1 MMAVFVPARCLG
13 INIRPTSTSQR
24 HKPLPSKTMTSNTTT
39 GPSDARCARCNK
51 QLHDHPNRPIRSCR
65 RCGSVFYCNRRH
77 EQSNHQRHLPN
88 SLANAPPENAR
99 PATAPPALAPPS
111 NNPPQNAPP
120 PPSNNSGLP
129 PKVPLGFLV
138 SLGFGMMFL
147 SHGEGGGVQNG
158 VQDEDEDVDEQDE
171 E

>member
-1 MMAVFVPARCLG
+1 MAVFVSARCLG
-13 INIRPTSTSQR
+13 INVRPASTSQR

-39 GPSDARCARCNK
+39 GLSDARYARCNK
-51 QLHDHPNRPIRSCR
+51 QLHDYPNRPIRPCR

-88 SLANAPPENAR
+88 SMVNARPVNAP
-99 PATAPPALAPPS
+99 PATAPPAPAPPS
-111 NNPPQNAPP
+111 NNPTQNA
-120 PPSNNSGLP
+120 PPSNNSGVP

-138 SLGFGMMFL
+138 SRGFGMMFL
-147 SHGEGGGVQNG
+147 SDGEGGGVQNG